1 MIRMIRMI
9 VLSQTPAWCLGS
21 AQWDVAEAANLP
33 DVRKCSKRYNLH
45 YFRARRRSSL
55 LSQRSLIR
63 SPPQARLCVFLRKY
77 QWLAQ
82 YCAPDC
88 SHSNIVGVGRSRII
102 LWIILLA
109 FQAYIK
115 MHVADLQQ
123 SAHLLRRLRNF
134 CNGPR
139 VELQVNTLKQRRLVL
154 WC

>member
-9 VLSQTPAWCLGS
+9 ILSQTPAWRLGS

-33 DVRKCSKRYNLH
+33 DVRKCSKRYNFN

-63 SPPQARLCVFLRKY
+63 SPPQAILCVFPRKY

-88 SHSNIVGVGRSRII
+88 SHSHIVHPGGILII
-102 LWIILLA
+102 LIIILVHFTPIRA
-109 FQAYIK
+109 S
-115 MHVADLQQ
+115 H
-123 SAHLLRRLRNF
+123 
-134 CNGPR
+134 PR
-139 VELQVNTLKQRRLVL
+139 PGCQPLSTGIGVKCT
-154 WC
+154 